1 MDEGDTVTVK
11 VTLNAD
17 PERTVTIPIT
27 TTDQGGA
34 SSADYSGV
42 PASITF
48 NAGDTEV
55 DINFTATQDQDNDD
69 GESVKLT
76 FGNTLPTG
84 VSAGTTDEA
93 VVTIT
98 DDDVPSVEVSFEQGS
113 YSVDEG
119 DTVDVTVTLS
129 EDPERTVTVP
139 LTKTDQDGASSA
151 DYSGVPASVEFAPG
165 ETEQTFTFTAASDT
179 VDDDGESVKV
189 GFEALPAGVSAGSTS
204 EAIVSITDD
213 DVPSSMT
220 VAFGSPSYFVTEG
233 GDVEVTVTL
242 SEDPERSVTV
252 PLTATNQDGAS
263 DSDYS
268 GIPSS
273 VSFNSGETEKSF
285 TVEAAV
291 DNLEDD
297 GESVK
302 LGFGSTLPI
311 GVSAAI
317 NDEAIVS
324 ITNVS
329 AQNSLAINFGA
340 SAYALTEGGTTIVV
354 VTLSTAPGSEV
365 TIPLTATN
373 QGGATSEDYSGVPAS
388 VTFNADDTEVDI
400 TFTATQ
406 DQDNDD
412 GESVKLT
419 FGNLPAGVS
428 AGNTDEAV
436 VTITDDDVPSVS
448 VSFEQGT
455 YTVDEGDTVTVKVTL
470 NADPER
476 TVTIPITTTD
486 QGGASSAD
494 YSGVPASITFNA
506 GDTEVDI
513 NFSATSD
520 TVDDD
525 GESVKLAFGNTL
537 PAGVSA
543 GTTDEAVVTITDDDV
558 PSVEVSF
565 EQSSYTVDEG
575 SLVTV
580 KVTLNADPERTVTI
594 PITTTDQDGASSAD
608 YSGVPANVT
617 FVPGDTEETIN
628 FTATQD
634 TLNDDGESVKLTL
647 GNLPAGV
654 SAGNTDEAVV
664 TITDDDVPSV
674 SVSFEQGTYTVDE
687 GDTVTVKVT
696 LNADPERTVTIP
708 ITTTDQGGASSADYS
723 GVPASITFNA
733 GDTEVDINFTAT
745 SDSVD
750 DDGESVKLTFGNTLP
765 TGVSAGTT
773 DEAVVTITDDDV
785 PSVEVSFEQGSY
797 SVDEGDTVDVTVTLS
812 EDPERTVTVPLTKTD
827 QDGASSAD
835 YSGVPASVEF
845 APGETEQTFTF
856 TAASDTVD
864 DDGESVKVGFE
875 ALPAGV
881 SAGSTSEAIVS
892 ITDDDVP
899 SSMTVAF
906 GSPSYFVTEG
916 GDVEVTVTLS
926 EDPERSVTVPLTA
939 TNQDGA
945 SDSDY
950 SGIPSSVSFNSGET
964 EKSFTVEAAVDNLE
978 DDGESVKLG
987 FGSTLPIGVSA
998 AINDEAIVSITN
1010 VSAQNSL
1017 AINFGASAYALT
1029 EGGTTIVVVTL
1040 STAPGSEVTIPLTA
1054 TNQGGATSEDYSGVP
1069 ASVTFNADD
1078 TEVDI
1083 TFTASSRPGQRRR
1096 GEREADLREPA
1107 CRGECREHRRGCG
1120 HDHGRRRAV
1129 RERELRARDVHR
1141 GRGELGH
1148 GQGHAERRP

>member
-1 MDEGDTVTVK
+1 MKLSFGNTLPTGVSAGTTDEAVVTITDDDVPSVEVSFEQGSYSVDEGDTVDVT
-11 VTLNAD
+11 VTLSED
-17 PERTVTIPIT
+17 PERTVTVPLT
-27 TTDQGGA
+27 KTDQDGA

-42 PASITF
+42 PASVEFAPGETEQTF
-48 NAGDTEV
+48 T
-55 DINFTATQDQDNDD
+55 FTATQDQDNDD
-69 GESVKLT
+69 GESVKLSFGNT
-76 FGNTLPTG
+76 LPTGVSAGTTDEAVVTITDDDVPSVEVSFEQGSYSVDEGDTVDVTVTLSEDPERTVTVPLTKTDQDGASSADYSGVPASVEFAPGETEQTFTFSATQDQDNDDGESVKLSFGNTLPTG

-400 TFTATQ
+400 NFTASS
-406 DQDNDD
+406 DSVDDD

-455 YTVDEGDTVTVKVTL
+455 YTVDEGSLVTVKVTL

-513 NFSATSD
+513 NFSASSD

-634 TLNDDGESVKLTL
+634 SLNDDGESVKLSF

-664 TITDDDVPSV
+664 TITDDDVP
-674 SVSFEQGTYTVDE
+674 
-687 GDTVTVKVT
+687 
-696 LNADPERTVTIP
+696 
-708 ITTTDQGGASSADYS
+708 
-723 GVPASITFNA
+723 
-733 GDTEVDINFTAT
+733 
-745 SDSVD
+745 
-750 DDGESVKLTFGNTLP
+750 
-765 TGVSAGTT
+765 
-773 DEAVVTITDDDV
+773 
-785 PSVEVSFEQGSY
+785 
-797 SVDEGDTVDVTVTLS
+797 
-812 EDPERTVTVPLTKTD
+812 
-827 QDGASSAD
+827 
-835 YSGVPASVEF
+835 
-845 APGETEQTFTF
+845 
-856 TAASDTVD
+856 
-864 DDGESVKVGFE
+864 
-875 ALPAGV
+875 
-881 SAGSTSEAIVS
+881 
-892 ITDDDVP
+892 
-899 SSMTVAF
+899 
-906 GSPSYFVTEG
+906 
-916 GDVEVTVTLS
+916 
-926 EDPERSVTVPLTA
+926 
-939 TNQDGA
+939 
-945 SDSDY
+945 
-950 SGIPSSVSFNSGET
+950 
-964 EKSFTVEAAVDNLE
+964 
-978 DDGESVKLG
+978 
-987 FGSTLPIGVSA
+987 
-998 AINDEAIVSITN
+998 
-1010 VSAQNSL
+1010 
-1017 AINFGASAYALT
+1017 
-1029 EGGTTIVVVTL
+1029 
-1040 STAPGSEVTIPLTA
+1040 
-1054 TNQGGATSEDYSGVP
+1054 
-1069 ASVTFNADD
+1069 
-1078 TEVDI
+1078 
-1083 TFTASSRPGQRRR
+1083 
-1096 GEREADLREPA
+1096 
-1107 CRGECREHRRGCG
+1107 C
-1120 HDHGRRRAV
+1120 
-1129 RERELRARDVHR
+1129 ERELRARDVHR
-1141 GRGELGH
+1141 GRGRHGH